1 MMLFQLVT
9 HQPQALGRILQ
20 GTPVWVW
27 GLLAALMALGLS
39 QTLARQA
46 STARVLALPVAMSVF
61 SLFGVVSVFSSS
73 GRLGATLAVWLVSA
87 ASVMFALR
95 QLKPARHARF
105 DPQARRFHLP
115 GSWMPLVLIAAIF
128 SLKYAVGIELALQ
141 PQTAQQPAFALTVC
155 AVYGALTGLFAARA
169 LALWRMAAAR
179 H

>member
-9 HQPQALGRILQ
+9 HQPQAVGRILQ
-20 GTPVWVW
+20 GTPAWVW

-46 STARVLALPVAMSVF
+46 STARVLALPLAMSLL
-61 SLFGVVSVFSSS
+61 SLLGVVSAFSRS
-73 GRLGATLAVWLVSA
+73 GWLGATLAMWMVSA
-87 ASVMFALR
+87 SAMMFTLR
-95 QLKPARHARF
+95 QLKPPRHARF

-115 GSWMPLVLIAAIF
+115 GNWMPLVLIAAVF
-128 SLKYAVGIELALQ
+128 SLKSVVGIELALQ

-155 AVYGALTGLFAARA
+155 AAYGALTGLFAARA
-169 LALWRMAAAR
+169 LALWRMTASS